1 MKIRDT
7 FLLAWRTVRSNK
19 LRTGL
24 TVAIIAFGIMALV
37 GINTAI
43 TAMKQKFTESF
54 SSMGANGFTI
64 RFKEL
69 RIGMNGGNNEVK
81 KEKKG
86 QKKEKISNVA
96 KPITKMQAESF
107 KNTFDYPSTIA
118 LYIFGAR
125 DAVATMQSKKT
136 NPNVRIW
143 GVDENYVDLN
153 GFTIAAGRNI
163 NKLDVQSGRNVCVL
177 GKDVATKL
185 FGENLE
191 RPIDKIIKIN
201 SIPFRVVGTLNPKGS
216 TLGMSWD
223 NSILTSY
230 NNVRR
235 FFNSNPNT
243 SFSIQIKV
251 KDVQELEGAIGQAQG
266 TFRPI
271 RRLTTTEDDNFLI
284 DKSDSIVA
292 LLLNNLRYLT
302 GAAVLIGMITL
313 VGAAVGLMNIMLVA
327 VTERTKEI
335 GLIKAVGG
343 KQKNVRR
350 QFLYESMLISL
361 LGASFGIILGII
373 VGNSFSLVLN
383 TGFVIPWIWLIWG
396 IIICSL
402 VGLLAGLYPAFKA
415 SKLNPIEAL
424 RYE

>member
-7 FLLAWRTVRSNK
+7 FLLAWRTITSNK
-19 LRTGL
+19 VRTGL

-43 TAMKQKFTESF
+43 EAMKQKFTESF

-96 KPITKMQAESF
+96 KPITKLQAESF
-107 KNTFDYPSTIA
+107 KNSFDYPSTIG
-118 LYIFGAR
+118 LYIFGSNNI
-125 DAVATMQSKKT
+125 VASMQSKKT

-143 GVDENYVDLN
+143 GIDENYIDLN
-153 GFTIAAGRNI
+153 GFTIAYGRNL

-185 FGENLE
+185 FGDNLE
-191 RPIDKIIKIN
+191 RPVDKIIKIN

-223 NSILTSY
+223 NAIFTSY

-235 FFNSNPNT
+235 FFNSNPNA

-271 RRLTTTEDDNFLI
+271 RRLATTEEDNFLI

-313 VGAAVGLMNIMLVA
+313 IGAAVGLMNIMLVA

-383 TGFVIPWIWLIWG
+383 TGFVIPWQWLFWG
-396 IIICSL
+396 IVICSI

-415 SKLNPIEAL
+415 AKLNPIEAL

>member
-107 KNTFDYPSTIA
+107 KSTFDYPSTIA

-125 DAVATMQSKKT
+125 DAIASMQSKKT

-271 RRLTTTEDDNFLI
+271 RRLTTTEEDNFLI

-396 IIICSL
+396 IIICSI

>member
-1 MKIRDT
+1 MRIRDT
-7 FLLAWRTVRSNK
+7 FSLAWRTVKGNK

-43 TAMKQKFTESF
+43 EAMKQKFTESF
-54 SSMGANGFTI
+54 SSMGATGFTI
-64 RFKEL
+64 RFKEI
-69 RIGMNGGNNEVK
+69 RVGFGGNSEVK

-96 KPITKMQAESF
+96 KPITKVQAETF
-107 KNTFDYPSTIA
+107 KETFDYPSTIGMYVIGGRNIIA
-118 LYIFGAR
+118 S
-125 DAVATMQSKKT
+125 MKSKKT
-136 NPNVRIW
+136 NPNVWIW
-143 GVDENYVDLN
+143 GIDENYLDLN
-153 GFTIAAGRNI
+153 GYTIAGGRNI
-163 NKLDVQSGRNVCVL
+163 SRLDVQSGRNVAVL
-177 GKDVATKL
+177 GKDVAVKL

-191 RPIDKIIKIN
+191 QPVDKIIKIN
-201 SIPFRVVGTLNPKGS
+201 NIPFRVVGTLEPKGS
-216 TLGMSWD
+216 TLGRSMD
-223 NSILTSY
+223 NAIFTSY

-235 FFNSNPNT
+235 FFNSNPNA
-243 SFSIQIKV
+243 SFSIQVKV
-251 KDVQELEGAIGQAQG
+251 REVQELEGAIGQAQG

-271 RRLTTTEDDNFLI
+271 RRLTTTEEDNFLI

-302 GAAVLIGMITL
+302 GAAVLIGLITL
-313 VGAAVGLMNIMLVA
+313 IGAAVGLMNIMLVA

-343 KQKNVRR
+343 KQQNVRR
-350 QFLYESMLISL
+350 QFLYESMIISL
-361 LGASFGIILGII
+361 LGASFGIVLGII

-383 TGFVIPWIWLIWG
+383 TGFVVPWQWLIWG
-396 IIICSL
+396 IVICSI
-402 VGLLAGLYPAFKA
+402 VGLLAGIYPALKA
-415 SKLNPIEAL
+415 ARLNPIEAL

>member
-1 MKIRDT
+1 
-7 FLLAWRTVRSNK
+7 
-19 LRTGL
+19 
-24 TVAIIAFGIMALV
+24 MALV

-43 TAMKQKFTESF
+43 EAMKQKFTESF

-96 KPITKMQAESF
+96 KPITKLQAESF
-107 KNTFDYPSTIA
+107 KNSFDYPSTIG
-118 LYIFGAR
+118 LYIFGSNNI
-125 DAVATMQSKKT
+125 VASMQSKKT

-143 GVDENYVDLN
+143 GIDENYIDLN
-153 GFTIAAGRNI
+153 GFTIAYGRNL

-185 FGENLE
+185 FGDNLE
-191 RPIDKIIKIN
+191 RPVDKIIKIN

-223 NSILTSY
+223 NAIFTSY

-235 FFNSNPNT
+235 FFNSNPNA

-271 RRLTTTEDDNFLI
+271 RRLATTEEDNFLI

-313 VGAAVGLMNIMLVA
+313 IGAAVGLMNIMLVA

-383 TGFVIPWIWLIWG
+383 TGFVIPWQWLFWG
-396 IIICSL
+396 IVICSI

-415 SKLNPIEAL
+415 AKLNPIEAL

>member
-7 FLLAWRTVRSNK
+7 LSLAYRTVRSNK

-43 TAMKQKFTESF
+43 EAMKQKFTESF
-54 SSMGANGFTI
+54 ASMGANGFTI

-69 RIGMNGGNNEVK
+69 NVRFGGGNSELK

-86 QKKEKISNVA
+86 KKEKKSQA
-96 KPITKMQAESF
+96 GKPITKNQAEAF
-107 KNTFDYPSTIA
+107 KASFDYPAVIG
-118 LYIFGAR
+118 INMFGAR
-125 DAVATMQSKKT
+125 DAVASVQSKKT
-136 NPNVRIW
+136 NPNVRVW
-143 GVDENYVDLN
+143 GMDENYLDLN
-153 GFTIAAGRNI
+153 GFKIAAGRNI
-163 NKLDVQSGRNVCVL
+163 NKLDVESGRNVCIL
-177 GKDVATKL
+177 GKDVMVKL
-185 FGENLE
+185 FGENPE
-191 RPIDKIIKIN
+191 RPVDKMIKIN
-201 SIPFRVVGTLNPKGS
+201 NIPFRVIGTLEPKGS
-216 TLGMSWD
+216 TLGMSMD
-223 NSILTSY
+223 NTIFTSY

-235 FFNSNPNT
+235 FFNSNPNA
-243 SFSIQIKV
+243 SFSIQVKV

-271 RRLTTTEDDNFLI
+271 RKLTTIEEDNFLI

-302 GAAVLIGMITL
+302 GAAVLIGLITL
-313 VGAAVGLMNIMLVA
+313 IGAAVGLMNIMLVA

-335 GLIKAVGG
+335 GLVKAIGG
-343 KQKNVRR
+343 KQKAVRR
-350 QFLYESMLISL
+350 QFLYESMIISL
-361 LGASFGIILGII
+361 LGACFGIVLGII

-383 TGFVIPWIWLIWG
+383 TGFVIPWVWIIRG
-396 IIICSL
+396 IVICSI
-402 VGLLAGLYPAFKA
+402 VGLLAGLYPAMKA
-415 SKLNPIEAL
+415 SRLNPIEAL

>member
-1 MKIRDT
+1 
-7 FLLAWRTVRSNK
+7 
-19 LRTGL
+19 
-24 TVAIIAFGIMALV
+24 
-37 GINTAI
+37 
-43 TAMKQKFTESF
+43 
-54 SSMGANGFTI
+54 
-64 RFKEL
+64 
-69 RIGMNGGNNEVK
+69 
-81 KEKKG
+81 
-86 QKKEKISNVA
+86 
-96 KPITKMQAESF
+96 
-107 KNTFDYPSTIA
+107 
-118 LYIFGAR
+118 
-125 DAVATMQSKKT
+125 
-136 NPNVRIW
+136 
-143 GVDENYVDLN
+143 
-153 GFTIAAGRNI
+153 
-163 NKLDVQSGRNVCVL
+163 VL

-185 FGENLE
+185 FGDNLE
-191 RPIDKIIKIN
+191 RPVDKIIKIN

-223 NSILTSY
+223 NAIFTSY

-235 FFNSNPNT
+235 FFNSNPNA

-271 RRLTTTEDDNFLI
+271 RRLATTEEDNFLI

-313 VGAAVGLMNIMLVA
+313 IGAAVGLMNIMLVA

-383 TGFVIPWIWLIWG
+383 TGFVIPWQWLFWG
-396 IIICSL
+396 IVICSI

-415 SKLNPIEAL
+415 AKLNPIEAL

>member
-7 FLLAWRTVRSNK
+7 FLLAWRTITSNK

-43 TAMKQKFTESF
+43 EAMKQKFTESF

-64 RFKEL
+64 RFQDS
-69 RIGMNGGNNEVK
+69 RNFRGNGEVK
-81 KEKKG
+81 KEKRGEKK
-86 QKKEKISNVA
+86 QKVSNTN
-96 KPITKMQAESF
+96 KPITKNQAESF
-107 KNTFDYPSTIA
+107 KNMFAFPSKVGIS
-118 LYIFGAR
+118 LFGVR
-125 DAVATMQSKKT
+125 DAIANVKDKKT
-136 NPNVRIW
+136 NPNVYVFGI
-143 GVDENYVDLN
+143 DENYLELN
-153 GFTIAAGRNI
+153 GFNISGGRTLNS
-163 NKLDVQSGRNVCVL
+163 LDIQSGRNVAIL
-177 GKDVATKL
+177 GRDIAVKL
-185 FGENLE
+185 FGDLE
-191 RPIDKIIKIN
+191 KPVDKIIKIN
-201 SIPFRVVGTLNPKGS
+201 NVPYRIIGTLEAKGS
-216 TLGMSWD
+216 TLGRSQD
-223 NSILTSY
+223 NVIFTSY

-235 FFNSNPNT
+235 FFNSNANA
-243 SFSIQIKV
+243 SFSIQV
-251 KDVQELEGAIGQAQG
+251 KINDIQFLDVATGQAEG
-266 TFRPI
+266 TFRAI
-271 RRLTTTEDDNFLI
+271 RKLNTTEEDNFLI
-284 DKSDSIVA
+284 DRSDAFVE

-361 LGASFGIILGII
+361 LGASFGIVLGII

-383 TGFVIPWIWLIWG
+383 TGFVIPWQWLIWG
-396 IIICSL
+396 IAICSV
-402 VGLLAGLYPAFKA
+402 VGLLAGVYPAFKA